1 MRHADEIFLTNVIM
15 QIMPV
20 TAVEKHTVGDGKV
33 GSLTKKLQRD
43 FDKLIKNE
51 YRTSNSEYGHPP

>member
-1 MRHADEIFLTNVIM
+1 M

-33 GSLTKKLQRD
+33 GTMTKGLQKS
-43 FDKLIKNE
+43 FDEFIKKE
-51 YRTSNSEYGHPP
+51 CPPQGVLLRTKNKCEQSK